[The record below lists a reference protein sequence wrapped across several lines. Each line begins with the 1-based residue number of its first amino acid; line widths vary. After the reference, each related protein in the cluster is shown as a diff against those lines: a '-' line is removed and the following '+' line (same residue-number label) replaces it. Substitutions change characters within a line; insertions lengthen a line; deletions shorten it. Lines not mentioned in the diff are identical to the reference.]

1 MRDYESHS
9 EAKALVKVAMFDEGE
24 TELMR
29 ELGMNPVA
37 YGQALSRPI
46 LPHLLYFT
54 SGPDLESHLANW
66 GEVRTLR
73 WLAGNE
79 NRSQVG
85 KQYLAQHGS
94 VPCTKI
100 LLETL
105 KYC

>member
-9 EAKALVKVAMFDEGE
+9 EAKALVKMAMFDEGE

-66 GEVRTLR
+66 GKFGPSGGWQKMKIDPNWVNSTSRNTAR
-73 WLAGNE
+73 FLAPK
-79 NRSQVG
+79 SYS
-85 KQYLAQHGS
+85 KL
-94 VPCTKI
+94 
-100 LLETL
+100 
-105 KYC
+105 